1 MTSVLKK
8 KKHKKLINSLNKKVS
23 DVYTCVLMLYD
34 QVCFAEYKNTGHT
47 ND

>member
-1 MTSVLKK
+1 MLKK
-8 KKHKKLINSLNKKVS
+8 NRHKKFINLLNKKVS
-23 DVYTCVLMLYD
+23 YVYTCVLMLYD